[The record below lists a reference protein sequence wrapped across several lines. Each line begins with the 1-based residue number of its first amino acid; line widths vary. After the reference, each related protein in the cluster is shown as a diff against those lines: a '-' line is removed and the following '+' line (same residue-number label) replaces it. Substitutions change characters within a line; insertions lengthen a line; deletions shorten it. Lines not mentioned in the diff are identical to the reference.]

1 MFSFLKR
8 KNKDPRAELRGVL
21 GEYELPTFSGVV
33 MQTLEML
40 RDPSATPASIAAVLS
55 ADPGLSVRV
64 LKTVNSA
71 AYSLRHTIVSLDKA
85 VALLGMS
92 AVESL
97 ILSVAVSSALPSGA
111 TQGFEATRFWRA
123 SARRAATARALA
135 TRLHPA
141 TAAASFTA
149 ALLQDMAVPVLATE
163 RSATYGPLLEH
174 WHNSEDD
181 LAALEQAEFGW
192 NHPEVATWMCS
203 EWTLPEEMGAS
214 VGAHHGVHNDGNR
227 DLDCPPAVALV
238 SAIRETDDPKAM
250 EQLVE
255 AVRGECGLP
264 ADDIVELLELS
275 FDSADDLAHLFV
287 DG

>member
-21 GEYELPTFSGVV
+21 GEYELPVFSAVV
-33 MQTLEML
+33 MQTLEQL
-40 RDPSATPASIAAVLS
+40 RDPSSTPTSIATVLA

-97 ILSVAVSSALPSGA
+97 ILSVAVSSALPSGNV
-111 TQGFEATRFWRA
+111 QGFESVRFWRA

-163 RSATYGPLLEH
+163 RGGTYGPLLEH

-181 LAALEQAEFGW
+181 LAALEQSEFGW

-203 EWTLPEEMGAS
+203 EWALPEEMGSS
-214 VGAHHGVHNDGNR
+214 VGAHHGVHSDGNR

-238 SAIRETDDPKAM
+238 SAIRESDDPKAM
-250 EQLVE
+250 DQLIE
-255 AVRGECGLP
+255 TVRDTCGLP
-264 ADDIVELLELS
+264 PDDIVQLLELS
-275 FDSADDLAHLFV
+275 FDSADELAHLFV